1 MSFRPSSV
9 SFRPSKASGEI
20 FAKIAFFSTFAKSH
34 YYRTMGH
41 TAYTLLD
48 KVNSPADIK
57 GLSTEQLRTLCQEI
71 RQYMIECCAVNPG
84 HLGPSLGAVELIVGL
99 HYVYDTP
106 EDKIVFDVGHQAYAH
121 KIITGR
127 REAFRGN
134 RTKEGISG
142 FPKRSESEYDAFG
155 VGHSST
161 SVSAALGFAEAAK
174 MQGSGHKSIALIGD
188 GALTGGLA
196 FEGMN
201 NAGASN
207 TDILVVLN
215 DNNISIDRN
224 VGALHDYLLRMTTD
238 PRYNKA
244 KKKIWDKLGDNWFR
258 RNIQKIVRTTK
269 AYIVRDSGGH
279 LFQAL
284 GFRYFGPIDG
294 NDIEQVVDTLKK
306 VKDLGGPML
315 LHTLTTKGKGYAPAE
330 ENQTVWHAPGVFDP
344 ETGERI
350 KSDKGVS
357 RYQDVFGEVLLE
369 LAKMN
374 EKVVGITPAMASGCG
389 MNTLAKA
396 MPERFYDV
404 GIEEEHAVTFAAGLA
419 AGGMKPFCNIYSSFS
434 QRAYDQIIHDVA
446 LQDLPVVLCL
456 DRAGVVGE
464 DGATHHGCY
473 DMSIYRSIPG
483 AVIAVPKDEIELKD
497 MMYSA
502 MLAQSGPYIIRY
514 PRGYGEGTDW
524 KEHSFEEMPIGKGVR
539 MLEGSK
545 VALVCAGPVSYRAME
560 AADILKASGA
570 DWNPSIYNIR
580 YIKPLDTDLI
590 DEACRRHSVVV
601 TVEDGTVLGGL
612 HGAVAEYVA
621 EHHPSVRVIPI
632 GIPDRYIGQATQ
644 QQQREEC
651 GLTASRIKEV
661 LEKYTDYLN
670 SPCHPERHEVE

>member
-1 MSFRPSSV
+1 MALLEHIESPKDV
-9 SFRPSKASGEI
+9 KALS
-20 FAKIAFFSTFAKSH
+20 
-34 YYRTMGH
+34 MDQ
-41 TAYTLLD
+41 L
-48 KVNSPADIK
+48 KV
-57 GLSTEQLRTLCQEI
+57 LCEEI

-99 HYVYDTP
+99 HYVYDSP

-127 REAFRGN
+127 REAFKAN
-134 RTKEGISG
+134 RTKEGTSG
-142 FPKRSESEYDAFG
+142 FPKRSESEHDVFG
-155 VGHSST
+155 TGHSST

-174 MQGSGHKSIALIGD
+174 ILGQNHKSVALIGD
-188 GALTGGLA
+188 GSLSGGLA
-196 FEGMN
+196 FEGLN
-201 NAGASN
+201 NAGASKA
-207 TDILVVLN
+207 DILVILN

-224 VGALHDYLLRMTTD
+224 VGAVHNHLLKITTN
-238 PRYNKA
+238 PGYNKA
-244 KKKIWDKLGDNWFR
+244 KRHIWERLGDNWFR
-258 RNIQKIVRTTK
+258 RCIQKVVATTK
-269 AYIVRDSGGH
+269 SHLVKDSGGH
-279 LFQAL
+279 LFQAM

-294 NDIEQVVDTLKK
+294 NNIEQVIDTLQRLKSI
-306 VKDLGGPML
+306 GGPLL
-315 LHTLTTKGKGYAPAE
+315 LHTLTQKGKGYAPAE
-330 ENQTVWHAPGVFDP
+330 ENQTVWHAPGQFDP

-350 KSDKGVS
+350 CRKNDVS

-369 LAKMN
+369 LARTDDRIT
-374 EKVVGITPAMASGCG
+374 GITPAMASGCG
-389 MNTLAKA
+389 MNKFAKEF
-396 MPERFYDV
+396 PDRFYDV
-404 GIEEEHAVTFAAGLA
+404 GIEESHAVTFAAGLA

-473 DMSIYRSIPG
+473 DMAIFRSIPG
-483 AVIAVPKDEIELKD
+483 AVIAVPADETELKD

-502 MLAQSGPYIIRY
+502 SLATTGPYIIRY

-524 KEHSFEEMPIGKGVR
+524 KKHSFEEMPIGKGVR

-560 AADILKASGA
+560 AADLLKADGA

-590 DEACRRHSVVV
+590 DEACRRHSVIV
-601 TVEDGTVLGGL
+601 TVEDGTVIGGL

-621 EHHPSVRVIPI
+621 EHHPSVRVIPV

-661 LEKYTDYLN
+661 LEKY
-670 SPCHPERHEVE
+670 